1 MISRKVQ
8 DVKDKIFR
16 LTPLG
21 RADIE
26 LKKYLGAEDD
36 LISTDEFRNY
46 EEALQRYRNFKLLQ
60 MIVKIFLYAGLI
72 TSVAASLGLE
82 ELKIINRIASYLGF
96 TIILIAYVGINYITM
111 LHREEYHVK
120 REILVSHTELKKETP
135 GDEVET

>member
-1 MISRKVQ
+1 M
-8 DVKDKIFR
+8 KDKIFR